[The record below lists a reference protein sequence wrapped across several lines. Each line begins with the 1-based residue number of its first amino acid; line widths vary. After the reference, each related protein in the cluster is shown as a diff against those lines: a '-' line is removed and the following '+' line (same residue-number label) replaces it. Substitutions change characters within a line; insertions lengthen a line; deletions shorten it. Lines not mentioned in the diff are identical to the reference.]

1 MKLLRVGA
9 IGQERPAILD
19 KDQQIRDLSSVVPD
33 INGDLLSNQAL
44 ERLRAVDL
52 DSLPIIDSSERVGPC
67 IGEVGKIVC
76 IGLNYS
82 DHAAEAGMELPSEPV
97 LFMKATSAISGPN
110 DPIQI
115 PRGADKTDWE
125 VELAIVIGKK
135 TKYISEDQSMDH
147 IAGFCLANDL
157 SERAFQLERLGSWDK
172 GKSHDSFA
180 PIGPYL
186 VTKDEIVDPQN
197 LRMFTEINGERFQDG
212 NTNTM
217 VFDVKTI
224 VAYLS
229 QFMTLE
235 AGDVIMTGTPPGVG
249 MGQSPQKYLM
259 AGDRCELASKGSV
272 SSTSS
277 ASMLKTRN

>member
-19 KDQQIRDLSSVVPD
+19 SDQQIRDLSSAIPD
-33 INGDLLSNQAL
+33 INGDLLSDQAL
-44 ERLRAVDL
+44 ERLRAIDIH
-52 DSLPIIDSSERVGPC
+52 SLPLVNSSERIGPC
-67 IGEVGKIVC
+67 IDQVGKVVC

-82 DHAAEAGMELPSEPV
+82 DHAAEAGMDLPTEPV
-97 LFMKATSAISGPN
+97 LFMKATSAICGPN

-115 PRGADKTDWE
+115 PRGAEKTDWE

-135 TKYISEDQSMDH
+135 TKYISEEESMDH

-197 LRMFTEINGERFQDG
+197 LTMFTDINGERFQNG

-249 MGQSPQKYLM
+249 MGQSPQKYLKP
-259 AGDRCELASKGSV
+259 GDTVRIGIEGLGEQNQLCIDA
-272 SSTSS
+272 
-277 ASMLKTRN
+277 

>member
-67 IGEVGKIVC
+67 IGQVGKVVC

-115 PRGADKTDWE
+115 PRGAEKTDWE

-259 AGDRCELASKGSV
+259 AGDRVRIGIEGLGEQHQLCIDA
-272 SSTSS
+272 
-277 ASMLKTRN
+277 

>member
-9 IGQERPAILD
+9 IGEERPAILD
-19 KDQQIRDLSSVVPD
+19 SNQQIRDLSSVVAD
-33 INGDLLSNQAL
+33 INGDLLSDQAL
-44 ERLRAVDL
+44 ERLRAIDL
-52 DSLPIIDSSERVGPC
+52 HSLPLLNASERIGPC
-67 IGEVGKIVC
+67 IGQVGKVVC

-82 DHAAEAGMELPSEPV
+82 DHAAEAGMDLPTEPV
-97 LFMKATSAISGPN
+97 LFMKATSAICGPN

-115 PRGADKTDWE
+115 PRGAEKTDWE
-125 VELAIVIGKK
+125 VELAIIIGKQ
-135 TKYISEDQSMDH
+135 TKYISEEESMDH

-197 LRMFTEINGERFQDG
+197 LTMFTEINGERFQNG

-249 MGQSPQKYLM
+249 MGQSPQKYLK
-259 AGDRCELASKGSV
+259 AGDTVRIGLEGLGEQNQICINA
-272 SSTSS
+272 
-277 ASMLKTRN
+277 

>member
-9 IGQERPAILD
+9 EGQERPAILD
-19 KDQQIRDLSSVVPD
+19 GDQQVRDLSSVIPD
-33 INGDLLSNQAL
+33 INGDQLSDQSL
-44 ERLRAVDL
+44 ETLRQVEL
-52 DSLPIIDSSERVGPC
+52 SSLPLIDSTERIGPC
-67 IGEVGKIVC
+67 IGNVGKVVC

-82 DHAAEAGMELPSEPV
+82 DHAAEAGMDLPTEPV

-115 PRGADKTDWE
+115 PRGAKKTDWE
-125 VELAIVIGKK
+125 VELAIVIGKR

-186 VTKDEIVDPQN
+186 VTKDEILDPQN
-197 LRMFTEINGERFQDG
+197 LNMFTEINGERFQDG

-249 MGQSPQKYLM
+249 MGQSPQKYLK
-259 AGDRCELASKGSV
+259 AGDTVRIGIEGLGEQHQLCIDA
-272 SSTSS
+272 
-277 ASMLKTRN
+277 

>member
-9 IGQERPAILD
+9 IGKERPAILD
-19 KDQQIRDLSSVVPD
+19 SDQQIRDLSSVITD
-33 INGDLLSNQAL
+33 INGDQLSDQAL
-44 ERLRAVDL
+44 KALQQIDL
-52 DSLPIIDSSERVGPC
+52 DSLPLVDSSERVGPC
-67 IGEVGKIVC
+67 VSGVGKVVC

-82 DHAAEAGMELPSEPV
+82 DHAAEAGMDLPTEPV
-97 LFMKATSAISGPN
+97 LFMKATSAIAGPN

-115 PRGADKTDWE
+115 PRGAEKTDWE
-125 VELAIVIGKK
+125 VELAIVIGKR
-135 TKYISEDQSMDH
+135 TQYISEDQSMEH

-157 SERAFQLERLGSWDK
+157 SERAFQLERQGSWDK

-180 PIGPYL
+180 PLGPYL
-186 VTKDEIVDPQN
+186 VTKDEINDPQN
-197 LRMFTEINGERFQDG
+197 LKLFTEINGERFQDG

-217 VFDVKTI
+217 VFSVKTI

-249 MGQSPQKYLM
+249 MGQSPQKYLK
-259 AGDRCELASKGSV
+259 AGDTVRIGIEGLGEQNQRCIDA
-272 SSTSS
+272 
-277 ASMLKTRN
+277 

>member
-19 KDQQIRDLSSVVPD
+19 SDQQIRDLSSAIPD
-33 INGDLLSNQAL
+33 INGDLLSDQAL
-44 ERLRAVDL
+44 ERLRAIDIH
-52 DSLPIIDSSERVGPC
+52 SLPLVNSSERIGPC
-67 IGEVGKIVC
+67 IGQVGKVVC

-82 DHAAEAGMELPSEPV
+82 DHAAEAGMDLPTEPV
-97 LFMKATSAISGPN
+97 LFMKATSAICGPN

-115 PRGADKTDWE
+115 PRGAEKTDWE

-135 TKYISEDQSMDH
+135 TKYISEEESMDH

-197 LRMFTEINGERFQDG
+197 LTMFTDINGERFQNG

-249 MGQSPQKYLM
+249 MGQSPQKYLK
-259 AGDRCELASKGSV
+259 AGDTVRIGIEGLGEQNQLCIDA
-272 SSTSS
+272 
-277 ASMLKTRN
+277 

>member
-249 MGQSPQKYLM
+249 MGQSPQKYLK
-259 AGDRCELASKGSV
+259 AGDRVRIGIEGLGEQAQLCIDA
-272 SSTSS
+272 
-277 ASMLKTRN
+277 